1 MKFEAKFKAEK
12 NKLYTL
18 DGTPVA
24 AEGCRIITARPGVAL
39 DLNDG
44 EFAGLCVNWNDAGRD
59 EDSYNEEFLAGL
71 RDQLK
76 ELEERHIF
84 VFIIPVADSN
94 EPGSAE
100 EDAFIASFKHC
111 ARRIKDC
118 ECVAGFAVPAYL
130 PDGVNIPS
138 APLHCLSSGITK
150 GFSLTV
156 AQPHEST
163 KVQQAVSKR
172 RLKSFRFFF
181 ILYCFML

>member
-1 MKFEAKFKAEK
+1 MLEVDFMKFEAKFKAEK

-24 AEGCRIITARPGVAL
+24 AEGCRIITARPGAAL

-84 VFIIPVADSN
+84 VFIIPVAGSN

-100 EDAFIASFKHC
+100 EDAFIASFKHVP
-111 ARRIKDC
+111 
-118 ECVAGFAVPAYL
+118 ECVDAACFISELSAKHGHYIFFSKSDALLA
-130 PDGVNIPS
+130 DG
-138 APLHCLSSGITK
+138 GI
-150 GFSLTV
+150 V
-156 AQPHEST
+156 
-163 KVQQAVSKR
+163 R
-172 RLKSFRFFF
+172 
-181 ILYCFML
+181 Y

>member
-1 MKFEAKFKAEK
+1 MLEVDFMKFEAKFKAEK

-84 VFIIPVADSN
+84 VFIIPMADSN

-118 ECVAGFAVPAYL
+118 ECVAGFAVPECVDAACFISELSAKHGHYIFFSKSDAL
-130 PDGVNIPS
+130 LADG
-138 APLHCLSSGITK
+138 GI
-150 GFSLTV
+150 V
-156 AQPHEST
+156 
-163 KVQQAVSKR
+163 R
-172 RLKSFRFFF
+172 
-181 ILYCFML
+181 Y